1 MIAASPFDQYLERI
15 AGGEDLEPAVIE
27 ALAASAD
34 ILPAG
39 MLADALKRRLHG
51 AAVTFLRV
59 AACPFDRSFADAV
72 PPAAGEVRITGAP
85 ETLDI
90 AAAAVGSA
98 RAVAGERTVT
108 GFSWADVERFAG
120 ETAAGS
126 RRCWPGSR
134 TPASTPSRR
143 CRSIC
148 WRIGPRRSSSCARP
162 GSSACACTSTSRLPA
177 TARRSGWRSGRC
189 SAVSAV
195 IESINPLPMSLSAFK
210 PTTGYDDVKAVAIAR
225 LAAPQV
231 PHIQV
236 DWPRYGPKLAQ
247 VALTFGA
254 DDVDGVSASDAA
266 PEGRRRAPLEEI
278 RRNIEAAGFEPVERG
293 GPQPPARR
301 AGNQILPARRSLM
314 PFRGGASSASARSG
328 ISTPVR

>member
-59 AACPFDRSFADAV
+59 ATCPFDRSFADAV
-72 PPAAGEVRITGAP
+72 PPAAGEVRISGAP

-98 RAVAGERTVT
+98 RAVAGARTVT

-120 ETAAGS
+120 ETGRPVAALARLKDAGLDALAEVPIDLLTDRAAALEQLSKAGFERVRLHVHKPIAGDRAAFWLEIGALRRRFGS
-126 RRCWPGSR
+126 
-134 TPASTPSRR
+134 
-143 CRSIC
+143 
-148 WRIGPRRSSSCARP
+148 
-162 GSSACACTSTSRLPA
+162 
-177 TARRSGWRSGRC
+177 
-189 SAVSAV
+189 

-210 PTTGYDDVKAVAIAR
+210 PTTGYDDVKTVAIAR

-236 DWPRYGPKLAQ
+236 DWTRYGPKLAQ

-293 GPQPPARR
+293 GWASTNTAARPEGGQSNT
-301 AGNQILPARRSLM
+301 AG
-314 PFRGGASSASARSG
+314 RGGA
-328 ISTPVR
+328 

>member
-15 AGGEDLEPAVIE
+15 AGGRDLEASVIVE
-27 ALAASAD
+27 LAASHD

-51 AAVTFLRV
+51 TAVTFLRV
-59 AACPFDRSFADAV
+59 AMCPFDRSFADAV

-85 ETLDI
+85 ETVEI

-98 RAVAGERTVT
+98 RAMAGERTVT
-108 GFSWADVERFAG
+108 GFTWADVERLAG
-120 ETAAGS
+120 N
-126 RRCWPGSR
+126 
-134 TPASTPSRR
+134 
-143 CRSIC
+143 
-148 WRIGPRRSSSCARP
+148 
-162 GSSACACTSTSRLPA
+162 
-177 TARRSGWRSGRC
+177 SGRVV
-189 SAVSAV
+189 SVLTRLKDAGLDGIAEVAVDTLQDRAAALEQLRKGGFSRVRLHLHKPIAGDRAAFWLEV
-195 IESINPLPMSLSAFK
+195 GGLQRRFGSIESINPLPLSLSAFK
-210 PTTGYDDVKAVAIAR
+210 PTTGYEDVKAVALAR

-236 DWPRYGPKLAQ
+236 DWLRYGPKLAQ

-266 PEGRRRAPLEEI
+266 PEGRRRAPIEEI

-293 GPQPPARR
+293 GRAAARPEGGQSNT
-301 AGNQILPARRSLM
+301 AQ
-314 PFRGGASSASARSG
+314 RGEA
-328 ISTPVR
+328 